1 MQALSDGVMS
11 TVHPLHGAGDCS
23 EDRRSLLGARPLTA
37 LGEGASAACSGEVPP
52 SLPLEEVGGRG
63 GAFHSHSSGCLG
75 FPREAE
81 MTTLVIQGSLEGQ
94 LTAAGC

>member
-23 EDRRSLLGARPLTA
+23 EDRRSLLGSRPLTA

-63 GAFHSHSSGCLG
+63 GHFIPTVQA
-75 FPREAE
+75 
-81 MTTLVIQGSLEGQ
+81 VWGSPERLK
-94 LTAAGC
+94 